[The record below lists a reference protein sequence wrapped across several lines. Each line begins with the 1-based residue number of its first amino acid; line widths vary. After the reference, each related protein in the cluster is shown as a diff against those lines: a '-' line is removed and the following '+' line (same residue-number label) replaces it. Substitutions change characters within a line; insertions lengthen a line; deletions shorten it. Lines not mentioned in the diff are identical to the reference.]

1 MSNPLNILI
10 IEDSEDDTLLLV
22 RELKKG
28 GYDPVHERVD
38 TAEAMRAA
46 LKRQEWD
53 LVISDYTMPK
63 FSGIAALKILQMA
76 GLDLPFIIVSGNIG
90 EDIAVQAMKAGAHD
104 YIIKGNLTRL
114 VPAVE
119 RELRE
124 ADVRRE
130 RIRTEDQLRQSR
142 QRLFETL
149 ENMSE
154 GFFTLDREWRFSYAN
169 AEAAKLWK
177 ISREKL
183 LGSSIWDVAPRAVG
197 TIFDEQYRRAVRHRV
212 PVHFDAVSPL
222 LNTWVEVRAYPTEDG
237 LAVYFHDI
245 TARKQSEER
254 IAHLNRLYSVL
265 SQVNEAIVRIRDA
278 EKLYEEVCRITVEEG
293 AFKMAWIGLVDL
305 ASKKIVPAASYGDTG
320 GYLKSINVVAA
331 DVPQGKGPTGRAV
344 FEGKYRICKDI
355 ESDPI
360 MRPWRDKA
368 LSHGFR
374 TSAAFPLRSGKEV
387 IGAFSVYGEQA
398 RSFTNEEISL
408 LSSLADDLSHA
419 IDSVSNEQRRKEAE
433 EQTRVTNALLKL
445 FTQKFSRQEYLDAA
459 CGLIR
464 DWTGVHH
471 VGIRLTNL
479 ANNIPFESCKGYN
492 DAFLESENML
502 SISEDHCICTR
513 IIAGAPEPS
522 DLPSMTPSGSFF
534 SGDTARF
541 VDGLTTEERERY
553 RGVCMKYG
561 FCTLGVIPI
570 RYREEPIGAIH
581 LADEREGVL
590 PQATVA
596 LLEQLAYIIGEAVF
610 RFGIEDDLKQ
620 NYRDLQKTSELLE
633 RIFSTTHML
642 VAYLDRDLNFIRVN
656 RAYAETE
663 KHEPD
668 FFIGKNY
675 FDLCPDQ
682 ELMTVF
688 RNAAETGEPH
698 YAFERPFQYPG
709 ANGGAASYWDWSL
722 LPVREADGTVNGLVL
737 TLIDVTSRKIAEEKL
752 RQAGA
757 YNRSLIEASID
768 PMVTISP
775 DGKITDA
782 NAAAEI
788 ATGLLRN
795 NLIGTDFSEYF
806 TEPSKARF
814 GYERVFR
821 EGKVMDYALELRH
834 RNGHLTPVLYNAS
847 VYRDESG
854 NVAGIFAA
862 ARDITELKKAEEE
875 RARLASAV
883 ESTADA
889 VVITDSK
896 SGVIEYVNPA
906 FEQITGYTK
915 KEALGRIVHFLDS
928 GKHDEAFYRNLRE
941 TLRSDSVWR
950 GQLINRKKDGSL
962 YFEDCTFSPVKDE
975 SGRVINFVS
984 VKRDVTEKLRLESI
998 AEAVN
1003 TMNSIGYVFSGVRH
1017 EIGNPIN
1024 SAKMSLHVLQHK
1036 LDSASKEVIKSYVE
1050 RSLGEIN
1057 RVEQLLKNLKNY
1069 NLYETPELENLNLV
1083 AFLDKFLHLVSADF
1097 KMKGIVVTHTVE
1109 PGADWI
1115 IADSRALQQVLLNL
1129 LTNAAD
1135 ALDGRPDPEIAIRAA
1150 RQDNRVLLQLV
1161 DNGFGMTEK
1170 QQQDLF
1176 KPFHTTKSQG
1186 TGLGL
1191 VIVKK
1196 MLSRMNSEIT
1206 ITSVHNQGTVANIYL
1221 PEGRHAAPREENASR
1236 H

>member
-1 MSNPLNILI
+1 MSKPLNILV

-38 TAEAMRAA
+38 TAEGMKAA
-46 LKRQEWD
+46 LERQEWD

-63 FSGIAALKILQMA
+63 FSGIAALEILQMT

-104 YIIKGNLTRL
+104 YIIKGNLARL

-130 RIRTEDQLRQSR
+130 RSCTEDQLKQSR
-142 QRLFETL
+142 QKLFETL
-149 ENMSE
+149 ENMNE

-177 ISREKL
+177 ISRERL
-183 LGSSIWDVAPRAVG
+183 LGNSIWNVAPAAVG
-197 TIFDEQYRRAVRHRV
+197 SIFDEQYHTAMRDRV
-212 PVHFDAVSPL
+212 PVRFEAISPL
-222 LNTWVEVRAYPTEDG
+222 LNIWVEVRAYPSEDG

-245 TARKQSEER
+245 TDRKRSEDQIAR
-254 IAHLNRLYSVL
+254 LNRLYSVL
-265 SQVNEAIVRIRDA
+265 SQVNEAIVRINDD

-293 AFKMAWIGLVDL
+293 AFKMAWIGIVDA
-305 ASKKIVPAASYGDTG
+305 ASKKIIPAASYGDTG

-331 DVPQGKGPTGRAV
+331 DVPEGKGPTGRAV
-344 FEGKYRICKDI
+344 FEGKYRICNDI

-374 TSAAFPLRSGKEV
+374 SSAAFPLRSGKEI

-398 RSFTNEEISL
+398 RSFTDEEIGL

-433 EQTRVTNALLKL
+433 EQTRITNALLKL
-445 FTQKFSRQEYLDAA
+445 FTEKFSRNEYLDAA

-471 VGIRLTNL
+471 VGIRLTSP
-479 ANNIPFESCKGYN
+479 ANNIPFESCKGYSN
-492 DAFLESENML
+492 TFLESENML
-502 SISEDHCICTR
+502 SLGEDQCICTR
-513 IIAGAPEPS
+513 IIAGIPE
-522 DLPSMTPSGSFF
+522 LPDMSSMTPGGSFF

-541 VDGLTTEERERY
+541 VDGLTTGERERY
-553 RGVCMKYG
+553 RGICMKHG

-570 RYREEPIGAIH
+570 RYREKPIGAIH
-581 LADEREGVL
+581 LADERRDVL
-590 PQATVA
+590 PQSTVV

-642 VAYLDRDLNFIRVN
+642 VVYLDRNLSFIRAN
-656 RAYAETE
+656 RAYAQAEQY
-663 KHEPD
+663 EPD

-682 ELMTVF
+682 ELVPVF
-688 RNAAETGEPH
+688 RKVAETGEPY

-709 ANGGAASYWDWSL
+709 VNEGAVSHWDWSL

-737 TLIDVTSRKIAEEKL
+737 TLIDVTSRKKAEEKL

-775 DGKITDA
+775 DGKITDV

-795 NLIGTDFSEYF
+795 ELIGTDFSEYF
-806 TEPSKARF
+806 TDPAKARS

-834 RNGHLTPVLYNAS
+834 RDGHVMPVLYNAS

-854 NVAGIFAA
+854 TVAGIFAA
-862 ARDITELKKAEEE
+862 ARDITELKKTEEE

-896 SGVIEYVNPA
+896 SGIIEYVNPA

-915 KEALGRIVHFLDS
+915 KEALGRTVQFLDS
-928 GKHDEAFYRNLRE
+928 GKHDEAFYRHLRE

-1036 LDSASKEVIKSYVE
+1036 LDSASKEAIRNYVE
-1050 RSLGEIN
+1050 RALGEIS

-1069 NLYETPELENLNLV
+1069 NLYETPELENLNLT
-1083 AFLDKFLHLVSADF
+1083 AFLDKFLQLVSADF

-1109 PGADWI
+1109 SGADRI

-1135 ALDGRPDPEIAIRAA
+1135 ALDGRPNPAITIKAT
-1150 RQDNRVLLQLV
+1150 RQDNRVLLQIA
-1161 DNGFGMTEK
+1161 DNGYGMTEK

-1176 KPFHTTKSQG
+1176 KPFHTSKSQG

-1191 VIVKK
+1191 MIVKK
-1196 MLSRMNSEIT
+1196 MLTRMNSEIA

-1221 PEGRHAAPREENASR
+1221 PEGRHAAPRQENTS
-1236 H
+1236 HH